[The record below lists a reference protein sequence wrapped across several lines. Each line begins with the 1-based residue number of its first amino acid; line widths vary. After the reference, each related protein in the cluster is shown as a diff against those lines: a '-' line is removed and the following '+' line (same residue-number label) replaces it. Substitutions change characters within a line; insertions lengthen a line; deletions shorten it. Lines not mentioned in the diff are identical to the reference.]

1 MSDNTENL
9 TKEKNEMTSEDKG
22 NKKLR
27 YGTVVSDKMDK
38 TVVVV
43 VETLKK
49 HPRYKKYI
57 KRTKKY
63 KVHDEKNE
71 CRVGD
76 VISFVETRPIS
87 KEKCWK
93 LVRIIERAK

>member
-1 MSDNTENL
+1 MSENL
-9 TKEKNEMTSEDKG
+9 AMQK
-22 NKKLR
+22 KKLR
-27 YGTVVSDKMDK
+27 YGVVVSDKMDK

-76 VISFVETRPIS
+76 TISFVETRPIS

-93 LVRIIERAK
+93 LVEIIERAK

>member
-1 MSDNTENL
+1 MSNNTI
-9 TKEKNEMTSEDKG
+9 EKSQRTRHG
-22 NKKLR
+22 V
-27 YGTVVSDKMDK
+27 VVSNKMDK

-49 HPRYKKYI
+49 HPKYKKYI

-71 CRVGD
+71 CNIGD
-76 VISFVETRPIS
+76 TIEFVETRPIS
-87 KEKCWK
+87 KEKNWK
-93 LVRIIERAK
+93 LVRILERAK

>member
-1 MSDNTENL
+1 MSESL
-9 TKEKNEMTSEDKG
+9 AMQK
-22 NKKLR
+22 KKLR
-27 YGTVVSDKMDK
+27 YGVVVSDKMDK

-76 VISFVETRPIS
+76 TISFVETRPIS

-93 LVRIIERAK
+93 LVEIIERAK

>member
-1 MSDNTENL
+1 MSDIKVE
-9 TKEKNEMTSEDKG
+9 TKQRMH
-22 NKKLR
+22 
-27 YGTVVSDKMDK
+27 YGVVVSNRMDK

-49 HPRYKKYI
+49 HTKYKKYV

-63 KVHDEKNE
+63 KVHDENNE
-71 CRVGD
+71 CNIGD

-87 KEKCWK
+87 KEKNWK
-93 LVRIIERAK
+93 FVKIVEKAK

>member
-1 MSDNTENL
+1 MSESITMTEK
-9 TKEKNEMTSEDKG
+9 TT

-27 YGTVVSDKMDK
+27 YGIVVSDKMDK

-76 VISFVETRPIS
+76 TISFVETRPIS
-87 KEKCWK
+87 KDKCWK
-93 LVRIIERAK
+93 LVEIIERAK

>member
-1 MSDNTENL
+1 MNDSNI
-9 TKEKNEMTSEDKG
+9 EKSQRIRHG
-22 NKKLR
+22 A
-27 YGTVVSDKMDK
+27 VVSNKMDK

-49 HPRYKKYI
+49 HPKYKKYV

-71 CRVGD
+71 CNVGD
-76 VISFVETRPIS
+76 IITFVETRPIS
-87 KEKCWK
+87 KEKNWK
-93 LVRIIERAK
+93 LVKILERAK